1 MQISKEENFEGK
13 EEDFKVS
20 EIFRELKSKYE
31 SVEKADWFISSLE
44 QTYREL
50 RDKRDKPHKRDTVVD
65 SLQACDVKNKF
76 SYVIA
81 SVMGNVMGNVIDDNL
96 LNGVRSSLERIY
108 RKSRGKHRKECTA
121 ATLFDAIDDYVR
133 HRGALLVPLFS
144 LSHREKS
151 ASFLSSMT
159 TYAALKPIVKA
170 LIKNDVS
177 YLSELDFAC
186 KIYSD
191 TLKEIDFA
199 CKFCSDI
206 LEKAEEAKEAKENDI
221 IGFF

>member
-1 MQISKEENFEGK
+1 MQISEEEN
-13 EEDFKVS
+13 FKVS

-50 RDKRDKPHKRDTVVD
+50 RDKPLSKYENKVLQNPFSKYENKRDTRITFVIN
-65 SLQACDVKNKF
+65 DV
-76 SYVIA
+76 ID
-81 SVMGNVMGNVIDDNL
+81 NVMDNVIGNNL
-96 LNGVRSSLERIY
+96 LDRVRSSLERIY
-108 RKSRGKHRKECTA
+108 RKSRGKHHRECTA
-121 ATLFDAIDDYVR
+121 ATLFDTINEHFDFRDPDSYERVD
-133 HRGALLVPLFS
+133 
-144 LSHREKS
+144 KS
-151 ASFLSSMT
+151 VFFLSSMT

-199 CKFCSDI
+199 CKFCSDM
-206 LEKAEEAKEAKENDI
+206 LEEAEEAAEAKENDS